1 MGAGLR
7 TEGTNAQRPRLVDVV
22 RRNVPTCGLGERL
35 GDVRDRV
42 VAAGWEACVVVG
54 DARVVLGFLR
64 AKELQDDPSLAVERV
79 MRPGPSTFRPFV
91 TVEEMRRTMTDRNL
105 ASSPVTTADGR
116 LVGVVLSA
124 DVGARLGRS

>member
-1 MGAGLR
+1 MGAGLP
-7 TEGTNAQRPRLVDVV
+7 TAGTNAERPQLIDVV

-54 DARVVLGFLR
+54 DARVVLGLLR
-64 AKELQDDPSLAVERV
+64 AKELQGDPSLAVERV

-116 LVGVVLSA
+116 LVGVVLRV
-124 DVGARLGRS
+124 DVGAG